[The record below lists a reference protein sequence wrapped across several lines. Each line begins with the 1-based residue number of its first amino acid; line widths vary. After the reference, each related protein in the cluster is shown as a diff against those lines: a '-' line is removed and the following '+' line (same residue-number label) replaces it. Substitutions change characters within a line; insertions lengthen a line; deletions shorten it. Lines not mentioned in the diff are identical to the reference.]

1 LKILIDHLRLYI
13 WLHRHFLIIWNYFE
27 AEITITMNTNRLYKY
42 LISVVLFYSCQNE
55 DTKAPDLPKDST
67 SVSPKG
73 GAGSGNDSTGLAGGG
88 TSKTSSP
95 TKDTS
100 SSTIPVV
107 KKMDEAKNKKQSKAA
122 KKMGASRDSASV
134 DNDADL
140 PVIKKTKPVSADLSK
155 TTVGDNAVSAKPFVS
170 KYGTIPRNA
179 TQDNITEFL
188 IAFTDKTTFIK
199 IYYNADA
206 DNEMQ
211 GVRAQIVKV
220 LKKSGYNSISDQ
232 TLTLHPIHVPKDI
245 HYELQH
251 DGSVVI
257 WIPPVT
263 VE

>member
-1 LKILIDHLRLYI
+1 
-13 WLHRHFLIIWNYFE
+13 
-27 AEITITMNTNRLYKY
+27 MNTNRLYKY
-42 LISVVLFYSCQNE
+42 LITALLFYSCQNE

-67 SVSPKG
+67 SVGTKG
-73 GAGSGNDSTGLAGGG
+73 GVGSGKDSSELAGGG
-88 TSKTSSP
+88 SSTTSSA

-100 SSTIPVV
+100 NRAMLVV
-107 KKMDEAKNKKQSKAA
+107 KKTDESKNKKQGKSA
-122 KKMGASRDSASV
+122 KKMDAAKDTSSV
-134 DNDADL
+134 DNEADL

-155 TTVGDNAVSAKPFVS
+155 TTVGDNGVTAKPFVS

-188 IAFTDKTTFIK
+188 IAFPDKTTFIK

-257 WIPPVT
+257 WIPPAT
-263 VE
+263 AE

>member
-1 LKILIDHLRLYI
+1 MD
-13 WLHRHFLIIWNYFE
+13 
-27 AEITITMNTNRLYKY
+27 TNRLYIY
-42 LISVVLFYSCQNE
+42 VIPVLLFFSCQNE
-55 DTKAPDLPKDST
+55 DTQAPALPKDST
-67 SVSPKG
+67 AIAGKTG
-73 GAGSGNDSTGLAGGG
+73 GGGG
-88 TSKTSSP
+88 TDSTAVAAGSSKTTVA

-100 SSTIPVV
+100 SAKVHQAART
-107 KKMDEAKNKKQSKAA
+107 DETKIKKQGKIARKAA
-122 KKMGASRDSASV
+122 LSSDSATS
-134 DNDADL
+134 DNDAGL
-140 PVIKKTKPVSADLSK
+140 PVTKKTKPVSADLSK
-155 TTVGDNAVSAKPFVS
+155 VTVGNNSITAKPFVS

-188 IAFTDKTTFIK
+188 IAFPDKTTFIK

-206 DNEMQ
+206 DDEMQ

-257 WIPPVT
+257 WIPPST
-263 VE
+263 AE

>member
-1 LKILIDHLRLYI
+1 
-13 WLHRHFLIIWNYFE
+13 
-27 AEITITMNTNRLYKY
+27 MNTNRLYKY
-42 LISVVLFYSCQNE
+42 LIPALLFYSCQNE
-55 DTKAPDLPKDST
+55 DTQAPNLPKDST
-67 SVSPKG
+67 SVGTKG
-73 GAGSGNDSTGLAGGG
+73 GVGSGKDSSGLAGGG
-88 TSKTSSP
+88 SSTTISA
-95 TKDTS
+95 TKDTNNRA
-100 SSTIPVV
+100 IPVV
-107 KKMDEAKNKKQSKAA
+107 KKTDESKNRKQGKSA
-122 KKMGASRDSASV
+122 KKMDAAKDSSSA

-155 TTVGDNAVSAKPFVS
+155 TTVGDNGITAKPFVS

-188 IAFTDKTTFIK
+188 IAFPDKTTFIK

-232 TLTLHPIHVPKDI
+232 SLTLHPIHVPKDI

-257 WIPPVT
+257 WIPPAT
-263 VE
+263 AE